1 MVLNHLWGL
10 LSHPDQEWESIRNEP
25 NTLSRHYL
33 AHTVILAAIPA
44 VCGYIGATQIG
55 WRIGDDPTI
64 HLLTPESALQL
75 CTLFY
80 LAMITGVF
88 VLGKFI
94 DFLSITYQGD
104 DHTARG
110 VALASYTSTPLFVVG
125 VIALFPVLWV
135 NMLVAMLAIAYTVF
149 LLYEGI
155 PILMKIPSE
164 RGFMFASSVVTVGL
178 VMLVGM
184 MAITV
189 IIWAVGVGP
198 VFTTQPG

>member
-10 LSHPDQEWESIRNEP
+10 FSHPDQEWDKIRNEP

-44 VCGYIGATQIG
+44 ICGYIGSTSIG
-55 WRIGDDPTI
+55 WRVGSSDTVY
-64 HLLTPESALQL
+64 LLTPDSALQL
-75 CTLFY
+75 CILFY
-80 LAMITGVF
+80 FAMISGVF
-88 VLGKFI
+88 ILGKFI
-94 DFLSITYQGD
+94 DFLSITFQGE
-104 DHTARG
+104 DHTPRG
-110 VALASYTSTPLFVVG
+110 VALASYTSTPLFIVG
-125 VIALFPVLWV
+125 LIALFPVLWIDMIV
-135 NMLVAMLAIAYTVF
+135 VMLAVAYTVF

-189 IIWAVGVGP
+189 VIWAVGVGP
-198 VFTTQPG
+198 VFTTAAT